1 MIDNKGYRLN
11 VGIILSNQ
19 DHKVLWAKRLG
30 QDAWQFP
37 QGGIKAKE
45 NPKQALFRELYE
57 EIGLTSK
64 QVQVLGATKH
74 WLSYR
79 LPQNLI
85 RYNQRPLCIG
95 QKQIWYLLRLSGKE
109 SDICFNAVG
118 HPEFEHYEWVDYW
131 QPAKE
136 VVYFKRKV
144 YEAALTELEP
154 ILLQQNKLAVVRG
167 NDKNQTTTK
176 VMRGRVLLNYT
187 YR

>member
-11 VGIILSNQ
+11 VGIILSDQ
-19 DHKVLWAKRLG
+19 DNKVLWAKRLG

-37 QGGIKAKE
+37 QGGIKANE
-45 NPKQALFRELYE
+45 TPKQALFRELYE
-57 EIGLTSK
+57 EIGLTGK
-64 QVQVLGATKH
+64 QVQVLGATKN

-85 RYNQRPLCIG
+85 RYHQRPLCIG
-95 QKQIWYLLRLSGKE
+95 QKQIWYLLRLNSKE
-109 SDICFNAVG
+109 SDICFDAVG
-118 HPEFEHYEWVDYW
+118 NPEFDHYEWVEYW

-144 YEAALTELEP
+144 YEAALAELEP
-154 ILLQQNKLAVVRG
+154 ILSQQRSV
-167 NDKNQTTTK
+167 DKNQTTTK
-176 VMRGRVLLNYT
+176 VMRGKVLLNYT